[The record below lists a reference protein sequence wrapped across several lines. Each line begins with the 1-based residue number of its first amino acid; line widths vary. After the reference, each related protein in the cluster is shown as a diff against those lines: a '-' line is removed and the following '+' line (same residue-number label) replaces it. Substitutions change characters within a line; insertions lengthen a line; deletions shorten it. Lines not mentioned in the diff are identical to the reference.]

1 MKMASSGAHLE
12 AAQMPVQYFQT
23 QDAKR
28 KILTAKRLPSASKC
42 PDAIPSPLMS
52 AQKSG
57 AMTF

>member
-1 MKMASSGAHLE
+1 MKMASSGAHFAE
-12 AAQMPVQYFQT
+12 AQTPVQYFQT

-28 KILTAKRLPSASKC
+28 KILTAKRLPSARKC

-57 AMTF
+57 AITF